1 MFTGDSF
8 HYSIAPTLSW
18 TIFDGLS
25 RKYGVAQAREQMQ
38 TSIDAYNLTV
48 MTAVGEVD
56 NAMASYESALET
68 LEITSD
74 LLAQSRE
81 ALALSV
87 DQYKQGLSAFTNVVD
102 AQIDVLNAANSM
114 ATAKGN
120 ALIAIIDLYKALGGS
135 PNPQ

>member
-1 MFTGDSF
+1 
-8 HYSIAPTLSW
+8 
-18 TIFDGLS
+18 
-25 RKYGVAQAREQMQ
+25 MQ